1 MKKME
6 SAPKVK
12 DVSRSQSEQM
22 NLRSHVKSPLHSE
35 AGSMHG
41 KHSCSE
47 LNQCK
52 HMK

>member
-6 SAPKVK
+6 STPKVK
-12 DVSRSQSEQM
+12 DVTRVQSDQM
-22 NLRSHVKSPLHSE
+22 NLRSHTKAPLHSE

-41 KHSCSE
+41 KHSCSG

-52 HMK
+52 HTK

>member
-6 SAPKVK
+6 SMPKVK
-12 DVSRSQSEQM
+12 DVTRSQGDHM
-22 NLRSHVKSPLHSE
+22 NLRSHVKAPLHSE

-52 HMK
+52 HKK